1 MATSVNLDIS
11 QRVDIICRKGDTFD
25 LEFIIEDADGVPV
38 DVTTPTVYTF
48 KMEVRENS
56 TAPDP
61 PIIDTTGDPA
71 TGFEIT
77 GTVDYLM
84 SNCVINIIEEQP
96 QKITF
101 ILRDPGTFTKVLVPQ
116 NTITILDKYAMAQYG
131 DKNYVYTQ
139 STPSSSWVVVHN
151 LNKRPSVSVV
161 DSAEDVV
168 YGQVRYISNNEVMLT
183 FAAPFTGK
191 AYFN

>member
-1 MATSVNLDIS
+1 
-11 QRVDIICRKGDTFD
+11 
-25 LEFIIEDADGVPV
+25 
-38 DVTTPTVYTF
+38 
-48 KMEVRENS
+48 
-56 TAPDP
+56 
-61 PIIDTTGDPA
+61 
-71 TGFEIT
+71 
-77 GTVDYLM
+77 M

>member
-77 GTVDYLM
+77 GTVDGVVSVL
-84 SNCVINIIEEQP
+84 SDA
-96 QKITF
+96 TF
-101 ILRDPGTFTKVLVPQ
+101 METVPSGTFVYDLEATKVADSNVQTWFYGLFKV
-116 NTITILDKYAMAQYG
+116 NEDITI
-131 DKNYVYTQ
+131 
-139 STPSSSWVVVHN
+139 
-151 LNKRPSVSVV
+151 
-161 DSAEDVV
+161 
-168 YGQVRYISNNEVMLT
+168 
-183 FAAPFTGK
+183 
-191 AYFN
+191 

>member
-1 MATSVNLDIS
+1 MD
-11 QRVDIICRKGDTFD
+11 C
-25 LEFIIEDADGVPV
+25 
-38 DVTTPTVYTF
+38 
-48 KMEVRENS
+48 
-56 TAPDP
+56 
-61 PIIDTTGDPA
+61 PIT
-71 TGFEIT
+71 
-77 GTVDYLM
+77 
-84 SNCVINIIEEQP
+84 INIIEKKP
-96 QKITF
+96 DKVTF
-101 ILRDPGTFTKVLVPQ
+101 VLPRTGTFTKVLIPQ
-116 NTITILDKYAMAQYG
+116 NTITILDKYSMAQYG